1 MTRKPRAPESS
12 AASTAL
18 SSRSAESTMTAVPGC
33 RFRIA
38 AQTSA
43 PEPSGSLESS
53 STTSGRCS
61 TAVATASVPLSASA
75 TTLAPLATSS
85 AQIPR
90 RTIRFGSTT
99 RTRVAI
105 PVMVDPPHRGMED
118 PPPGV
123 YRRTGG
129 KAIVKRMGRGGVAS
143 RYWRASCSLER
154 ACTPANAAAAGED
167 PGSAAQTSSNGATAT
182 AQNVSNT
189 SQTSTETQTGTD
201 AGQSQTVT
209 QSCTDRADGQR
220 GLGLPAEFA
229 QRFDRRLLRP
239 GQSRRGLE
247 HGRQHQQ
254 HDPAERPDPA
264 GERAAVGGRP
274 VAVDPAERAD
284 RAELRTRAQTRRRSH
299 RRTSTW

>member
-1 MTRKPRAPESS
+1 MCLLRCRRSPTSGFVRPSATSRTTLSSWPLSFGSSVLRASISTAAARGSITLSPASTRSIARPRSRSSASVTRKPRAPESS

-99 RTRVAI
+99 RTRAAI
-105 PVMVDPPHRGMED
+105 PVMVDPPHRGD
-118 PPPGV
+118 
-123 YRRTGG
+123 
-129 KAIVKRMGRGGVAS
+129 GR
-143 RYWRASCSLER
+143 
-154 ACTPANAAAAGED
+154 PATRGL
-167 PGSAAQTSSNGATAT
+167 P
-182 AQNVSNT
+182 
-189 SQTSTETQTGTD
+189 
-201 AGQSQTVT
+201 
-209 QSCTDRADGQR
+209 TDRWKGHREAHGEGAVSLRATGVCRARWSGPARRQR
-220 GLGLPAEFA
+220 G
-229 QRFDRRLLRP
+229 
-239 GQSRRGLE
+239 
-247 HGRQHQQ
+247 
-254 HDPAERPDPA
+254 
-264 GERAAVGGRP
+264 
-274 VAVDPAERAD
+274 
-284 RAELRTRAQTRRRSH
+284 RSG
-299 RRTSTW
+299 